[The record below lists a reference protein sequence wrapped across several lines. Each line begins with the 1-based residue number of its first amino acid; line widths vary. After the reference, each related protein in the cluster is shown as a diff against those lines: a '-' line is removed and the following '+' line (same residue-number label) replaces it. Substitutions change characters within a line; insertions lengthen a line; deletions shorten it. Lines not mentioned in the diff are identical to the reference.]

1 MTRLVVP
8 APSDWLPRD
17 VVQELTS
24 VWLTTRDMTEEDL
37 AERVIFQHADYP
49 LDVRDVEVSRE
60 GDALRARWFPTRP
73 AVVVDARARVVGR
86 RGRACATTRS
96 LVGAGRPTPAY
107 WSSALRQWI
116 YVL

>member
-1 MTRLVVP
+1 MTRLVVQ
-8 APSDWLPRD
+8 APSDWLPRH

-24 VWLTTRDMTEEDL
+24 VWLITRDMTEEDL
-37 AERVIFQHADYP
+37 AERVIFQHADHP

-60 GDALRARWFPTRP
+60 GDVLRARWYPRRP
-73 AVVVDARARVVGR
+73 AVVVDARARVIAR
-86 RGRACATTRS
+86 RSRATASTRS

-107 WSSALRQWI
+107 WSSALRQWV